1 MIIRVERKWCKDK
14 YTIGNMYVDGE
25 WFCNTLE
32 DKVRDINRNGRF
44 DNGEKKVYGETA
56 IPYGTYEITLDV
68 VSPKFS
74 KYEFYMDVCDG
85 RLPRLLNVPHFEGI
99 LIHVADGHRGADLL
113 EGCIG
118 VGYNRIKGG
127 LLNGKEVFRGLYEKM
142 SRAIGQKEKIIII
155 FE

>member
-1 MIIRVERKWCKDK
+1 
-14 YTIGNMYVDGE
+14 MYVDGE